1 MDTGRRHLPLFL
13 ILSLLVELVFVVQG
27 NVVFEVRHKY
37 GGPKAQLRQLRD
49 HDSLRHGR
57 MLGTVDFMLGGDSSP
72 TSTALYYTKITIGN
86 PPLDYHVQFDTG
98 SDIVWV
104 NCKDCDN
111 CPTKTGLRITLRQYD
126 LKASSTGT
134 VITCDQ
140 QFCTAVSETNPNC
153 KAGMNCAYTVTYG
166 DGTKTEGY
174 YVRDDFK
181 LDQVTGNHQTSAMNG
196 SIAFGKALSIIRWSC
211 IEEARR
217 TAPQRRADARN
228 KGAAQRTEAQR
239 SGAARAAA
247 PGGARSSAWSGAAP
261 AARGKG
267 GVVAAAGEGKL
278 VYQMVRKCSTKQAGD
293 SSSSQAIDG
302 LIGFG
307 QDNTSIISQLAS
319 LGKVKKVFSHCLDS
333 KKGGGIFAIGEVV
346 EPKVNKTRLVP
357 RQIFLSSGL
366 FCHMLEASAA
376 SFGFPTLYL
385 VVYHAASNMF
395 LLCALVSC
403 NKSNRDNLLADPS
416 IVCDSSMTLLW
427 LSPAQM
433 NEIISSR
440 DGMSLSVKDL
450 NPNLIEV
457 RIHSMLLVTVVSE
470 GDMVKRRVAA
480 VKAALRKL
488 SINDYYEGCL
498 MLHYN
503 AVMEA
508 IDVAGKQLDFPKGI
522 FGLPT
527 SVNAVID
534 SGTTLAYLPSDLYK
548 QLMDMIMAQHQEI
561 KLHTVE
567 DLFKCFW
574 YNGNIDDGFPVIKF
588 HFEDSLSLTAYP
600 HNYLFE
606 VKDEEYCIGWQS
618 SVMKSRDGTE
628 MTLLGDIV
636 LADKLFVY
644 DIENQTIGWTQYD
657 CGSSIKVKD
666 EKTGSVYDV
675 AAHNI
680 SSGSNWL
687 RDATVSF
694 LLFIAVVLNLIA

>member
-1 MDTGRRHLPLFL
+1 MTDAELLILRDNTRKKLERERGVMERGGERKVKVFPISAVIGGGNGYWRRHLPLFL

-86 PPLDYHVQFDTG
+86 PPLDYHVQVDTG

-196 SIAFGKALSIIRWSC
+196 SIAFGEI
-211 IEEARR
+211 
-217 TAPQRRADARN
+217 
-228 KGAAQRTEAQR
+228 
-239 SGAARAAA
+239 
-247 PGGARSSAWSGAAP
+247 
-261 AARGKG
+261 
-267 GVVAAAGEGKL
+267 GVSDGLEVC
-278 VYQMVRKCSTKQAGD
+278 VYQ
-293 SSSSQAIDG
+293 
-302 LIGFG
+302 GFCI
-307 QDNTSIISQLAS
+307 QDETIELAS

-357 RQIFLSSGL
+357 RQ
-366 FCHMLEASAA
+366 
-376 SFGFPTLYL
+376 
-385 VVYHAASNMF
+385 
-395 LLCALVSC
+395 
-403 NKSNRDNLLADPS
+403 
-416 IVCDSSMTLLW
+416 
-427 LSPAQM
+427 
-433 NEIISSR
+433 
-440 DGMSLSVKDL
+440 
-450 NPNLIEV
+450 
-457 RIHSMLLVTVVSE
+457 
-470 GDMVKRRVAA
+470 
-480 VKAALRKL
+480 
-488 SINDYYEGCL
+488 
-498 MLHYN
+498 LHYN
-503 AVMEA
+503 AVMEG

-687 RDATVSF
+687 RDASVSF

>member
-57 MLGTVDFMLGGDSSP
+57 MLGTVDLCWVVTVRLPVLRMFDIHEFFFDMFMYLMVHVFLSCQR
-72 TSTALYYTKITIGN
+72 LYYTKITIGN
-86 PPLDYHVQFDTG
+86 PPLDYHVQVDTG

-111 CPTKTGLRITLRQYD
+111 CPPKTGLRITLRQYD

-196 SIAFGKALSIIRWSC
+196 SIAFGEI
-211 IEEARR
+211 
-217 TAPQRRADARN
+217 
-228 KGAAQRTEAQR
+228 
-239 SGAARAAA
+239 
-247 PGGARSSAWSGAAP
+247 
-261 AARGKG
+261 
-267 GVVAAAGEGKL
+267 GVSDGPEVC
-278 VYQMVRKCSTKQAGD
+278 VYQVFYSCAVLFLQNTCLAWCSTKQAGD

-357 RQIFLSSGL
+357 RQ
-366 FCHMLEASAA
+366 
-376 SFGFPTLYL
+376 
-385 VVYHAASNMF
+385 
-395 LLCALVSC
+395 
-403 NKSNRDNLLADPS
+403 
-416 IVCDSSMTLLW
+416 
-427 LSPAQM
+427 
-433 NEIISSR
+433 
-440 DGMSLSVKDL
+440 
-450 NPNLIEV
+450 
-457 RIHSMLLVTVVSE
+457 
-470 GDMVKRRVAA
+470 
-480 VKAALRKL
+480 
-488 SINDYYEGCL
+488 
-498 MLHYN
+498 LHYN

-687 RDATVSF
+687 RDASVSF
-694 LLFIAVVLNLIA
+694 LLFITVVLNLIA

>member
-1 MDTGRRHLPLFL
+1 
-13 ILSLLVELVFVVQG
+13 
-27 NVVFEVRHKY
+27 
-37 GGPKAQLRQLRD
+37 
-49 HDSLRHGR
+49 

-86 PPLDYHVQFDTG
+86 PPVDYHVQVDTG

-104 NCKDCDN
+104 NCKDCEN

-140 QFCTAVSETNPNC
+140 QFCTAVSETNQNC

-196 SIAFGKALSIIRWSC
+196 SIAFG
-211 IEEARR
+211 
-217 TAPQRRADARN
+217 
-228 KGAAQRTEAQR
+228 
-239 SGAARAAA
+239 
-247 PGGARSSAWSGAAP
+247 
-261 AARGKG
+261 
-267 GVVAAAGEGKL
+267 
-278 VYQMVRKCSTKQAGD
+278 CSTKQAGD
-293 SSSSQAIDG
+293 TSSSQAIDG

-319 LGKVKKVFSHCLDS
+319 LGKVKRVFSHCLDS

-357 RQIFLSSGL
+357 RQ
-366 FCHMLEASAA
+366 
-376 SFGFPTLYL
+376 
-385 VVYHAASNMF
+385 
-395 LLCALVSC
+395 
-403 NKSNRDNLLADPS
+403 
-416 IVCDSSMTLLW
+416 
-427 LSPAQM
+427 
-433 NEIISSR
+433 
-440 DGMSLSVKDL
+440 
-450 NPNLIEV
+450 
-457 RIHSMLLVTVVSE
+457 
-470 GDMVKRRVAA
+470 
-480 VKAALRKL
+480 
-488 SINDYYEGCL
+488 
-498 MLHYN
+498 LHYN

-508 IDVAGKQLDFPKGI
+508 IDVGGKQLDFPKGI

-527 SVNAVID
+527 SLNAVID

-567 DLFKCFW
+567 ELFKCFW
-574 YNGNIDDGFPVIKF
+574 YSGNIDDGFPVIKF
-588 HFEDSLSLTAYP
+588 HFEDSLFLTVYP

-636 LADKLFVY
+636 LSDKLFVY

-657 CGSSIKVKD
+657 CGSSIKIKD

-680 SSGSNWL
+680 SSNGNWL
-687 RDATVSF
+687 RDNSVSF
-694 LLFIAVVLNLIA
+694 LLFIAVVLHLIA